1 MQPSADILTGLATF
15 YERFSAHDPDGF
27 ADILATGAG
36 VLVIGTA
43 PGEGHDRRDDWIATY
58 RQFIGQ
64 TGLRLQGC
72 PEPRGFA
79 EGPVG
84 FVVDTPRFV
93 LPDGS
98 FIPTWLTAFL
108 RQESRAW
115 KVVHLHFS
123 VGVPDDKPS
132 TNQPA
137 RSPHEDPRH
146 RRALVPVAV
155 GDIDAT
161 HGP

>member
-1 MQPSADILTGLATF
+1 MQPS
-15 YERFSAHDPDGF
+15 

-108 RQESRAW
+108 RQESGAW
-115 KVVHLHFS
+115 KVCTCTSPSAF
-123 VGVPDDKPS
+123 PTTKPS
-132 TNQPA
+132 TKPTSQE
-137 RSPHEDPRH
+137 SP
-146 RRALVPVAV
+146 
-155 GDIDAT
+155 
-161 HGP
+161 